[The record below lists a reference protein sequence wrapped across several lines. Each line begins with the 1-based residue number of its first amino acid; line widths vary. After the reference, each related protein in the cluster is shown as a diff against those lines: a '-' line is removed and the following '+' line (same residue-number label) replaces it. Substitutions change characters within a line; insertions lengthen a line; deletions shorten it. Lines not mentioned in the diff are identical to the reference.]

1 MPSAFSLNPRQKNKV
16 LLGIVA
22 ELIRNSGGY
31 IYKLEKFANEEEK
44 EIRDFAK
51 QKPETLTGLV
61 HKREIAEGGRIL
73 QRQIPVSRVQEKK
86 RGIGAEEITN
96 ELLVQ
101 KFEPSLKPAQI
112 AERKFRA
119 PLANARLTVPEEKLP
134 AHLEYLKPIP
144 AGNDIDLGSL
154 NPLIKDPQVQV
165 IECAGPD
172 ANITVSG
179 SMGTKP
185 TGIMFNRD
193 EISDIID
200 RFSKASKIPVHEGVF
215 RVVVGRLIFLAIVS
229 EIIGSRFTIKK
240 MIAEMPPRR
249 QF

>member
-1 MPSAFSLNPRQKNKV
+1 MPSAFSLNPRQKNKI
-16 LLGIVA
+16 LLEIVA

-31 IYKLEKFANEEEK
+31 IYRLEEFAKEEERQIK
-44 EIRDFAK
+44 DFAK
-51 QKPETLTGLV
+51 RKHETLTELV
-61 HKREIAEGGRIL
+61 HKKEIAEGGKIL
-73 QRQIPVSRVQEKK
+73 QQQMPVLRTPEKK
-86 RGIGAEEITN
+86 QNFIANPITN
-96 ELLVQ
+96 ERLVQ
-101 KFEPSLKPAQI
+101 RFEHSLGTTQVKQ
-112 AERKFRA
+112 EKFRA
-119 PLANARLTVPEEKLP
+119 PLRSTKLTVPEERLP
-134 AHLEYLKPIP
+134 AHLEYLKPVP
-144 AGNDIDLGSL
+144 AGDDIDLGSL

-193 EISDIID
+193 EISNIID
-200 RFSKASKIPVHEGVF
+200 RFSIASKIPVNEGVF

-240 MIAEMPPRR
+240 MFAGVPVRK
-249 QF
+249 